1 MPSIEGA
8 IIIAL
13 NEQTNE
19 KITSKKKKKH
29 LEKVN
34 KKLLLINA
42 LESGFS
48 FEIQ

>member
-19 KITSKKKKKH
+19 KITSKKKKT
-29 LEKVN
+29 
-34 KKLLLINA
+34 
-42 LESGFS
+42 SGKS
-48 FEIQ
+48 K